1 MKTLKNTALTL
12 NISLHGAELTSI
24 RDSFGREFLWQADP
38 AFWKRHS
45 PVLFPIV
52 GSLWDKHFRVN
63 GREYEMGQHGFARDM
78 DFRLVSE
85 REDEMW
91 FELKSSPETLAKYP
105 YKFTL
110 RIGYRLEA
118 NKIHVMWEV
127 SGDDSQTMW
136 FQIGAHPAFYL
147 PRFVY
152 GGSAACASDS
162 SRHSDPESGAPNLA
176 ASSAA
181 SSCTSGSEVLV
192 LKSSSQGSGCVF
204 SDGSASGSGAA
215 GSGADS
221 DSGFSVSGLDAG
233 SCDSGLDSA
242 IGSASG
248 SGAAGS
254 GADSDFGF
262 SVSGLDAGYYD
273 SGLDSAIGS
282 ASGSGSAGSGAD
294 SDFGR
299 AGRGCFRLYGRGAE
313 GVVPLES
320 FRYIKVS
327 EKQCTDISDVQELDT
342 PGGVMPLDDHTF
354 DIGAYIIGD
363 SQVCRVDL
371 VSTTG
376 LRCVS
381 LEFDTPL
388 VGLWAPSAKDV
399 PFVCIEPWY
408 GRCDRVGFTGEFSER
423 DCVNSLSPGQVF
435 RASYTITVG

>member
-162 SRHSDPESGAPNLA
+162 SRHSDPESGAPKLA

-248 SGAAGS
+248 SGA
-254 GADSDFGF
+254 
-262 SVSGLDAGYYD
+262 
-273 SGLDSAIGS
+273 
-282 ASGSGSAGSGAD
+282 AGSGAD

>member
-85 REDEMW
+85 RDDEMW
-91 FELKSSPETLAKYP
+91 FELNSSPETLAKYP

-204 SDGSASGSGAA
+204 SDGSASGSGSA

-242 IGSASG
+242 IGSAIG
-248 SGAAGS
+248 SGA
-254 GADSDFGF
+254 
-262 SVSGLDAGYYD
+262 
-273 SGLDSAIGS
+273 
-282 ASGSGSAGSGAD
+282 AGSGAD

>member
-176 ASSAA
+176 ASSA
-181 SSCTSGSEVLV
+181 
-192 LKSSSQGSGCVF
+192 
-204 SDGSASGSGAA
+204 SGSGAA

-233 SCDSGLDSA
+233 SCDSGLDSG

-254 GADSDFGF
+254 GADSD
-262 SVSGLDAGYYD
+262 S
-273 SGLDSAIGS
+273 
-282 ASGSGSAGSGAD
+282 
-294 SDFGR
+294 GR
-299 AGRGCFRLYGRGAE
+299 ASRGCFRLYGRGAE

-327 EKQCTDISDVQELDT
+327 EKQCTDISDVQELNT

>member
-176 ASSAA
+176 ASSA
-181 SSCTSGSEVLV
+181 
-192 LKSSSQGSGCVF
+192 
-204 SDGSASGSGAA
+204 SGSGA
-215 GSGADS
+215 
-221 DSGFSVSGLDAG
+221 
-233 SCDSGLDSA
+233 
-242 IGSASG
+242 
-248 SGAAGS
+248 
-254 GADSDFGF
+254 
-262 SVSGLDAGYYD
+262 
-273 SGLDSAIGS
+273 
-282 ASGSGSAGSGAD
+282 AGSGAD

-327 EKQCTDISDVQELDT
+327 EKQCTDISDVQELNT

>member
-85 REDEMW
+85 RDDEMW
-91 FELKSSPETLAKYP
+91 FELNSSPETLAKYP

-176 ASSAA
+176 AS
-181 SSCTSGSEVLV
+181 
-192 LKSSSQGSGCVF
+192 
-204 SDGSASGSGAA
+204 
-215 GSGADS
+215 
-221 DSGFSVSGLDAG
+221 
-233 SCDSGLDSA
+233 
-242 IGSASG
+242 
-248 SGAAGS
+248 
-254 GADSDFGF
+254 
-262 SVSGLDAGYYD
+262 
-273 SGLDSAIGS
+273 S

>member
-162 SRHSDPESGAPNLA
+162 SRHSDPESGALNLA

-215 GSGADS
+215 GSGVDA

-248 SGAAGS
+248 SGA
-254 GADSDFGF
+254 
-262 SVSGLDAGYYD
+262 
-273 SGLDSAIGS
+273 
-282 ASGSGSAGSGAD
+282 AGSGAD

>member
-105 YKFTL
+105 YEFTL

-152 GGSAACASDS
+152 GGSSCVSGPDS
-162 SRHSDPESGAPNLA
+162 S
-176 ASSAA
+176 
-181 SSCTSGSEVLV
+181 V
-192 LKSSSQGSGCVF
+192 LKSPVRGSGCVS
-204 SDGSASGSGAA
+204 SDGS
-215 GSGADS
+215 DS
-221 DSGFSVSGLDAG
+221 DS
-233 SCDSGLDSA
+233 CDSRLDSA
-242 IGSASG
+242 IGSSSGITPPGVAS
-248 SGAAGS
+248 S
-254 GADSDFGF
+254 
-262 SVSGLDAGYYD
+262 
-273 SGLDSAIGS
+273 
-282 ASGSGSAGSGAD
+282 
-294 SDFGR
+294 
-299 AGRGCFRLYGRGAE
+299 
-313 GVVPLES
+313 
-320 FRYIKVS
+320 
-327 EKQCTDISDVQELDT
+327 
-342 PGGVMPLDDHTF
+342 
-354 DIGAYIIGD
+354 
-363 SQVCRVDL
+363 
-371 VSTTG
+371 
-376 LRCVS
+376 
-381 LEFDTPL
+381 
-388 VGLWAPSAKDV
+388 
-399 PFVCIEPWY
+399 
-408 GRCDRVGFTGEFSER
+408 
-423 DCVNSLSPGQVF
+423 
-435 RASYTITVG
+435 

>member
-176 ASSAA
+176 ASSA
-181 SSCTSGSEVLV
+181 
-192 LKSSSQGSGCVF
+192 
-204 SDGSASGSGAA
+204 SGSGAA

-254 GADSDFGF
+254 GADSDFG
-262 SVSGLDAGYYD
+262 
-273 SGLDSAIGS
+273 
-282 ASGSGSAGSGAD
+282 
-294 SDFGR
+294 R
-299 AGRGCFRLYGRGAE
+299 TGRGCFRLYGRGAD

-327 EKQCTDISDVQELDT
+327 EKQCTDISDVQELNT

>member
-176 ASSAA
+176 ASSA
-181 SSCTSGSEVLV
+181 
-192 LKSSSQGSGCVF
+192 
-204 SDGSASGSGAA
+204 SGSGAA

-221 DSGFSVSGLDAG
+221 DFGFSVSGLDAG

-242 IGSASG
+242 IGSAS
-248 SGAAGS
+248 SS
-254 GADSDFGF
+254 
-262 SVSGLDAGYYD
+262 
-273 SGLDSAIGS
+273 
-282 ASGSGSAGSGAD
+282 GSGAD

>member
-105 YKFTL
+105 YEFTL

-152 GGSAACASDS
+152 GGSACVSGSDS
-162 SRHSDPESGAPNLA
+162 GAG
-176 ASSAA
+176 
-181 SSCTSGSEVLV
+181 SCALGSECSVV
-192 LKSSSQGSGCVF
+192 RDSQDSGLKSSAQGSGCVS
-204 SDGSASGSGAA
+204 SDGSASGSGSAD
-215 GSGADS
+215 SVADS
-221 DSGFSVSGLDAG
+221 DSGSSVSGFDAG

-242 IGSASG
+242 IGS
-248 SGAAGS
+248 
-254 GADSDFGF
+254 
-262 SVSGLDAGYYD
+262 V
-273 SGLDSAIGS
+273 
-282 ASGSGSAGSGAD
+282 SGSGSAGSGAD
-294 SDFGR
+294 SDSGR

-327 EKQCTDISDVQELDT
+327 EKQCTDISDVQELAT

>member
-105 YKFTL
+105 YEFTL

-152 GGSAACASDS
+152 GGSSCISGSDS
-162 SRHSDPESGAPNLA
+162 GAG
-176 ASSAA
+176 
-181 SSCTSGSEVLV
+181 SCALGSECSVV
-192 LKSSSQGSGCVF
+192 RDSQDSGLKSSAQGSVCVS
-204 SDGSASGSGAA
+204 SDGSASGSGSA
-215 GSGADS
+215 GSGSDS
-221 DSGFSVSGLDAG
+221 DSGSSVSGFDAG

-248 SGAAGS
+248 S
-254 GADSDFGF
+254 D
-262 SVSGLDAGYYD
+262 
-273 SGLDSAIGS
+273 
-282 ASGSGSAGSGAD
+282 SAGSGAD
-294 SDFGR
+294 SDSGC

-327 EKQCTDISDVQELDT
+327 EKQCTDVSDVQEFAT

>member
-176 ASSAA
+176 ASSA
-181 SSCTSGSEVLV
+181 
-192 LKSSSQGSGCVF
+192 
-204 SDGSASGSGAA
+204 SGSGA
-215 GSGADS
+215 
-221 DSGFSVSGLDAG
+221 
-233 SCDSGLDSA
+233 
-242 IGSASG
+242 
-248 SGAAGS
+248 
-254 GADSDFGF
+254 
-262 SVSGLDAGYYD
+262 
-273 SGLDSAIGS
+273 
-282 ASGSGSAGSGAD
+282 AGSGAD

-408 GRCDRVGFTGEFSER
+408 GRCDRVGFTGEFLER

>member
-176 ASSAA
+176 ASSA
-181 SSCTSGSEVLV
+181 
-192 LKSSSQGSGCVF
+192 
-204 SDGSASGSGAA
+204 SGSGAA
-215 GSGADS
+215 GAGADS

-248 SGAAGS
+248 SGA
-254 GADSDFGF
+254 
-262 SVSGLDAGYYD
+262 
-273 SGLDSAIGS
+273 
-282 ASGSGSAGSGAD
+282 AGSGAD

-327 EKQCTDISDVQELDT
+327 EKQCTDISDVQELNT

-408 GRCDRVGFTGEFSER
+408 GRCDRVGFTGEFLER

-435 RASYTITVG
+435 RASYTIIVG

>member
-118 NKIHVMWEV
+118 NKIQVMWEV

-152 GGSAACASDS
+152 GGSAACAS
-162 SRHSDPESGAPNLA
+162 
-176 ASSAA
+176 
-181 SSCTSGSEVLV
+181 GSESSV
-192 LKSSSQGSGCVF
+192 LKSPVRGSGCVS
-204 SDGSASGSGAA
+204 SDGSDSGS
-215 GSGADS
+215 
-221 DSGFSVSGLDAG
+221 SVSGLDAG

-242 IGSASG
+242 IGS
-248 SGAAGS
+248 
-254 GADSDFGF
+254 D
-262 SVSGLDAGYYD
+262 
-273 SGLDSAIGS
+273 
-282 ASGSGSAGSGAD
+282 SGSGSAGSGAD
-294 SDFGR
+294 SDSGSSVSGFAAGSCDSRLDSAIGSDSGSGSAGSGADSDSGR
-299 AGRGCFRLYGRGAE
+299 AGHGCFRLYGRGAE

-327 EKQCTDISDVQELDT
+327 EKQCTDISDVQELAT

-363 SQVCRVDL
+363 SQVSRVDL

>member
-12 NISLHGAELTSI
+12 NISHHGAELTSI

-85 REDEMW
+85 SDDEMW
-91 FELKSSPETLAKYP
+91 FELNSSPETLAKYP
-105 YKFTL
+105 YEFTL

-152 GGSAACASDS
+152 GGSAACAS
-162 SRHSDPESGAPNLA
+162 
-176 ASSAA
+176 
-181 SSCTSGSEVLV
+181 GSEVFV
-192 LKSSSQGSGCVF
+192 IKSPAQGSACV
-204 SDGSASGSGAA
+204 SSGT
-215 GSGADS
+215 
-221 DSGFSVSGLDAG
+221 SVSGLDAG
-233 SCDSGLDSA
+233 SCDSRRDSA
-242 IGSASG
+242 IGSDSG
-248 SGAAGS
+248 SS
-254 GADSDFGF
+254 
-262 SVSGLDAGYYD
+262 
-273 SGLDSAIGS
+273 
-282 ASGSGSAGSGAD
+282 SAGSGLTSGSALP
-294 SDFGR
+294 SGHGAASNSGR
-299 AGRGCFRLYGRGAE
+299 ACRGCFRLYGRGAE

-327 EKQCTDISDVQELDT
+327 EKQCTDISDVQELKT
-342 PGGVMPLDDHTF
+342 PGGVMALDDHTF

>member
-176 ASSAA
+176 ASSA
-181 SSCTSGSEVLV
+181 
-192 LKSSSQGSGCVF
+192 
-204 SDGSASGSGAA
+204 
-215 GSGADS
+215 
-221 DSGFSVSGLDAG
+221 
-233 SCDSGLDSA
+233 
-242 IGSASG
+242 
-248 SGAAGS
+248 
-254 GADSDFGF
+254 
-262 SVSGLDAGYYD
+262 
-273 SGLDSAIGS
+273 
-282 ASGSGSAGSGAD
+282 SGSGSAGSGAD
-294 SDFGR
+294 SDSGR
-299 AGRGCFRLYGRGAE
+299 AGRGCFHLYGRGAE

-327 EKQCTDISDVQELDT
+327 EKQCTDISDVQELNT

>member
-176 ASSAA
+176 ASSA
-181 SSCTSGSEVLV
+181 
-192 LKSSSQGSGCVF
+192 
-204 SDGSASGSGAA
+204 SGSGAA

-248 SGAAGS
+248 SG
-254 GADSDFGF
+254 
-262 SVSGLDAGYYD
+262 
-273 SGLDSAIGS
+273 
-282 ASGSGSAGSGAD
+282 SAGSGAD
-294 SDFGR
+294 SDSGR
-299 AGRGCFRLYGRGAE
+299 ASRGCFRLYGRGAE

-327 EKQCTDISDVQELDT
+327 EKQCTDISDVQELNT

-435 RASYTITVG
+435 RASYTIIVG

>member
-176 ASSAA
+176 ASSA
-181 SSCTSGSEVLV
+181 
-192 LKSSSQGSGCVF
+192 
-204 SDGSASGSGAA
+204 SGSGAA

-221 DSGFSVSGLDAG
+221 DFGFSVSGLDAG

-242 IGSASG
+242 IGSASS
-248 SGAAGS
+248 SGA
-254 GADSDFGF
+254 
-262 SVSGLDAGYYD
+262 
-273 SGLDSAIGS
+273 
-282 ASGSGSAGSGAD
+282 GAD

>member
-176 ASSAA
+176 AS
-181 SSCTSGSEVLV
+181 
-192 LKSSSQGSGCVF
+192 
-204 SDGSASGSGAA
+204 
-215 GSGADS
+215 
-221 DSGFSVSGLDAG
+221 
-233 SCDSGLDSA
+233 
-242 IGSASG
+242 
-248 SGAAGS
+248 
-254 GADSDFGF
+254 
-262 SVSGLDAGYYD
+262 Y
-273 SGLDSAIGS
+273 

-327 EKQCTDISDVQELDT
+327 EKQCTDISDVQELNT

>member
-221 DSGFSVSGLDAG
+221 DFGFSVSGLDAG

-242 IGSASG
+242 IGSASS
-248 SGAAGS
+248 SGA
-254 GADSDFGF
+254 
-262 SVSGLDAGYYD
+262 
-273 SGLDSAIGS
+273 
-282 ASGSGSAGSGAD
+282 AGSGAD

>member
-254 GADSDFGF
+254 GADSDFG
-262 SVSGLDAGYYD
+262 
-273 SGLDSAIGS
+273 
-282 ASGSGSAGSGAD
+282 
-294 SDFGR
+294 R

-327 EKQCTDISDVQELDT
+327 EKQCTDISDVQELNT

-435 RASYTITVG
+435 RASYTIIVG

>member
-176 ASSAA
+176 ASSA
-181 SSCTSGSEVLV
+181 
-192 LKSSSQGSGCVF
+192 
-204 SDGSASGSGAA
+204 SGSGAA

-248 SGAAGS
+248 SGA
-254 GADSDFGF
+254 
-262 SVSGLDAGYYD
+262 
-273 SGLDSAIGS
+273 
-282 ASGSGSAGSGAD
+282 GAD

-408 GRCDRVGFTGEFSER
+408 GRCDRVGFTGEFLER

-435 RASYTITVG
+435 RASYTIIVG

>member
-215 GSGADS
+215 DSGADS

-248 SGAAGS
+248 SG
-254 GADSDFGF
+254 
-262 SVSGLDAGYYD
+262 
-273 SGLDSAIGS
+273 
-282 ASGSGSAGSGAD
+282 SAGSGAD

-299 AGRGCFRLYGRGAE
+299 AGRGRFRLYGRGAE

-327 EKQCTDISDVQELDT
+327 EKQCTDISDVQELNT

-435 RASYTITVG
+435 RASYTIIVG

>member
-242 IGSASG
+242 IGSASS
-248 SGAAGS
+248 SGA
-254 GADSDFGF
+254 
-262 SVSGLDAGYYD
+262 
-273 SGLDSAIGS
+273 
-282 ASGSGSAGSGAD
+282 AGSGAD

>member
-176 ASSAA
+176 ASSA
-181 SSCTSGSEVLV
+181 
-192 LKSSSQGSGCVF
+192 
-204 SDGSASGSGAA
+204 SGSGAA

-221 DSGFSVSGLDAG
+221 DSGR
-233 SCDSGLDSA
+233 
-242 IGSASG
+242 AS
-248 SGAAGS
+248 
-254 GADSDFGF
+254 
-262 SVSGLDAGYYD
+262 
-273 SGLDSAIGS
+273 
-282 ASGSGSAGSGAD
+282 
-294 SDFGR
+294 
-299 AGRGCFRLYGRGAE
+299 RGCFRLYGRGAE

-327 EKQCTDISDVQELDT
+327 EKQCTDISDVQELNT

>member
-85 REDEMW
+85 RDDEMW
-91 FELKSSPETLAKYP
+91 FELNSSPETLAKYP

-204 SDGSASGSGAA
+204 SDGSASGSGSA

-242 IGSASG
+242 IGSAS
-248 SGAAGS
+248 SS
-254 GADSDFGF
+254 
-262 SVSGLDAGYYD
+262 
-273 SGLDSAIGS
+273 
-282 ASGSGSAGSGAD
+282 GSGAD

-327 EKQCTDISDVQELDT
+327 EKQCTDISDVQELNT

>member
-221 DSGFSVSGLDAG
+221 DFGFSVSGLDAG

-248 SGAAGS
+248 SGA
-254 GADSDFGF
+254 
-262 SVSGLDAGYYD
+262 
-273 SGLDSAIGS
+273 
-282 ASGSGSAGSGAD
+282 AGSGAD

-327 EKQCTDISDVQELDT
+327 EKQCTDISDVQELNT

>member
-152 GGSAACASDS
+152 GGSAACTSDS
-162 SRHSDPESGAPNLA
+162 SRHSDPESGAPNLV

-221 DSGFSVSGLDAG
+221 DFGFSVSGLDAG

-242 IGSASG
+242 IGSAS
-248 SGAAGS
+248 SS
-254 GADSDFGF
+254 
-262 SVSGLDAGYYD
+262 
-273 SGLDSAIGS
+273 
-282 ASGSGSAGSGAD
+282 GSGAD

-423 DCVNSLSPGQVF
+423 DCVNSISPGQVF

>member
-176 ASSAA
+176 ASSA
-181 SSCTSGSEVLV
+181 
-192 LKSSSQGSGCVF
+192 
-204 SDGSASGSGAA
+204 
-215 GSGADS
+215 
-221 DSGFSVSGLDAG
+221 
-233 SCDSGLDSA
+233 
-242 IGSASG
+242 
-248 SGAAGS
+248 
-254 GADSDFGF
+254 
-262 SVSGLDAGYYD
+262 
-273 SGLDSAIGS
+273 
-282 ASGSGSAGSGAD
+282 SGSGSAGSGAD

-327 EKQCTDISDVQELDT
+327 EKQCTDISDVQELNT

-435 RASYTITVG
+435 RASYTIIVG

>member
-91 FELKSSPETLAKYP
+91 FELNSSPETLAKYP

-162 SRHSDPESGAPNLA
+162 SQHSDPESGAPNLA
-176 ASSAA
+176 AS
-181 SSCTSGSEVLV
+181 
-192 LKSSSQGSGCVF
+192 
-204 SDGSASGSGAA
+204 
-215 GSGADS
+215 
-221 DSGFSVSGLDAG
+221 
-233 SCDSGLDSA
+233 
-242 IGSASG
+242 SASG

-262 SVSGLDAGYYD
+262 SVSGLDAGSCD

-327 EKQCTDISDVQELDT
+327 EKQCTDISDVQELNT

-435 RASYTITVG
+435 RASYTIIVG

>member
-204 SDGSASGSGAA
+204 SDGSASGLGAA

-248 SGAAGS
+248 LGAAGS
-254 GADSDFGF
+254 GADSDFGR
-262 SVSGLDAGYYD
+262 
-273 SGLDSAIGS
+273 
-282 ASGSGSAGSGAD
+282 AS
-294 SDFGR
+294 
-299 AGRGCFRLYGRGAE
+299 RGCFRLYGRGAE

>member
-176 ASSAA
+176 ASSA
-181 SSCTSGSEVLV
+181 
-192 LKSSSQGSGCVF
+192 
-204 SDGSASGSGAA
+204 SGSGAA

-248 SGAAGS
+248 SG
-254 GADSDFGF
+254 
-262 SVSGLDAGYYD
+262 
-273 SGLDSAIGS
+273 
-282 ASGSGSAGSGAD
+282 SAGSGAD
-294 SDFGR
+294 SDSGR

-327 EKQCTDISDVQELDT
+327 EKQCTDISDVQELNT

-435 RASYTITVG
+435 RASYTIIVG

>member
-176 ASSAA
+176 ASSA
-181 SSCTSGSEVLV
+181 
-192 LKSSSQGSGCVF
+192 
-204 SDGSASGSGAA
+204 SGSGA
-215 GSGADS
+215 
-221 DSGFSVSGLDAG
+221 
-233 SCDSGLDSA
+233 
-242 IGSASG
+242 
-248 SGAAGS
+248 
-254 GADSDFGF
+254 
-262 SVSGLDAGYYD
+262 
-273 SGLDSAIGS
+273 
-282 ASGSGSAGSGAD
+282 AGSGAD

-327 EKQCTDISDVQELDT
+327 EKQCTDISDVQELNT
-342 PGGVMPLDDHTF
+342 PGGVMSLDDHTF

-435 RASYTITVG
+435 RASYTIIVG

>member
-176 ASSAA
+176 ASSA
-181 SSCTSGSEVLV
+181 
-192 LKSSSQGSGCVF
+192 
-204 SDGSASGSGAA
+204 SGSGAA

-233 SCDSGLDSA
+233 SGDAGLDSA

-248 SGAAGS
+248 SGA
-254 GADSDFGF
+254 
-262 SVSGLDAGYYD
+262 
-273 SGLDSAIGS
+273 
-282 ASGSGSAGSGAD
+282 AGSGAD

-327 EKQCTDISDVQELDT
+327 EKQCTDISDVQELNT

-435 RASYTITVG
+435 RASYTIIVG

>member
-204 SDGSASGSGAA
+204 SDGSASGSGSA

-221 DSGFSVSGLDAG
+221 DFGFSVSGLDAG

-242 IGSASG
+242 IGSAIG
-248 SGAAGS
+248 SAS
-254 GADSDFGF
+254 S
-262 SVSGLDAGYYD
+262 
-273 SGLDSAIGS
+273 SASGS
-282 ASGSGSAGSGAD
+282 ASGSGAAGSGAD

-327 EKQCTDISDVQELDT
+327 EKQCTDISDVQELNT

-408 GRCDRVGFTGEFSER
+408 GRCDRVGFTGEFLER

>member
-162 SRHSDPESGAPNLA
+162 SRHSDPESGAPNLV

-204 SDGSASGSGAA
+204 SDGSASGSGSA

-248 SGAAGS
+248 SGA
-254 GADSDFGF
+254 
-262 SVSGLDAGYYD
+262 
-273 SGLDSAIGS
+273 
-282 ASGSGSAGSGAD
+282 AGSGAD

>member
-52 GSLWDKHFRVN
+52 GSLWEKHFRVN

-162 SRHSDPESGAPNLA
+162 SRHSDPESGAPNLV

-204 SDGSASGSGAA
+204 SDGSASGSGSA

-242 IGSASG
+242 IGSAS
-248 SGAAGS
+248 S
-254 GADSDFGF
+254 
-262 SVSGLDAGYYD
+262 
-273 SGLDSAIGS
+273 
-282 ASGSGSAGSGAD
+282 SGSAGSGAD

>member
-176 ASSAA
+176 ASSA
-181 SSCTSGSEVLV
+181 
-192 LKSSSQGSGCVF
+192 
-204 SDGSASGSGAA
+204 SGSGAA

-242 IGSASG
+242 I
-248 SGAAGS
+248 
-254 GADSDFGF
+254 
-262 SVSGLDAGYYD
+262 V
-273 SGLDSAIGS
+273 S

-299 AGRGCFRLYGRGAE
+299 AGRGRFRLYGRGAE

-327 EKQCTDISDVQELDT
+327 EKQCTDISDVQELNT

-435 RASYTITVG
+435 RASYTIIVG

>member
-12 NISLHGAELTSI
+12 NISIHGAELTSI

-204 SDGSASGSGAA
+204 SDGSVSGSGAA
-215 GSGADS
+215 GSGVDS

-242 IGSASG
+242 IGSAS
-248 SGAAGS
+248 S
-254 GADSDFGF
+254 
-262 SVSGLDAGYYD
+262 
-273 SGLDSAIGS
+273 
-282 ASGSGSAGSGAD
+282 SGSAGSGAD

-299 AGRGCFRLYGRGAE
+299 ASRGCFRLYGRGAE